1 MTDAQ
6 HEWERRAIILL
17 GGGLAYI
24 VTCAIIVLAFMADNE
39 GERNLLIGGLLSSP
53 VFGAAALFALLGITR
68 QLTGSGGGRNTD
80 TPPPPTPPAG
90 GGANVGPLAAPP
102 VQSTSR
108 GLQGVHLG
116 KGPAATLEPELA
128 EGGSDQRGQPGN
140 GAS

>member
-68 QLTGSGGGRNTD
+68 QLTAQQRHRQHGHATAADSPGGRRRQRGTVSC
-80 TPPPPTPPAG
+80 A
-90 GGANVGPLAAPP
+90 
-102 VQSTSR
+102 SR
-108 GLQGVHLG
+108 PVHL
-116 KGPAATLEPELA
+116 ARLA
-128 EGGSDQRGQPGN
+128 GR
-140 GAS
+140 ASR

>member
-1 MTDAQ
+1 
-6 HEWERRAIILL
+6 
-17 GGGLAYI
+17 
-24 VTCAIIVLAFMADNE
+24 
-39 GERNLLIGGLLSSP
+39 

-68 QLTGSGGGRNTD
+68 QLTGSGGGRNVTINADPPSNVTVNTD